1 MPKPIN
7 SGTQKRT
14 IKCGCG
20 KVMIGQPNRLD
31 TLFKLHR
38 KVCPNG
44 TEFKCPL
51 PSTVPFEN
59 MSNTA
64 SSGISLNKRGNPSVC
79 KEVVSVGYC
88 EDTPLGLFTIK
99 K

>member
-1 MPKPIN
+1 MTKPIN

-31 TLFKLHR
+31 TIFKLHS

-44 TEFKCPL
+44 TQFNAPL
-51 PSTVPFEN
+51 PSKVPFEN
-59 MSNTA
+59 MSNVSA
-64 SSGISLNKRGNPSVC
+64 SGITLNKRGNPSVC
-79 KEVVSVGYC
+79 KDVVGVGYC
-88 EDTPLGLFTIK
+88 EDTPLGIMKIK